1 MPTVF
6 TEDGY
11 RFKIY
16 PNDHPPAHVH
26 VRKAENVARVSLE
39 SIEVL
44 SSEGFNSRELSR
56 IMEIVGDHQAEL
68 LEMWDT
74 FHESR

>member
-6 TEDGY
+6 TEDGC

-39 SIEVL
+39 TVEVL

-56 IMEIVGDHQAEL
+56 IIEIVEDHQAEL